1 MKEGRAGQGRAA
13 EHARAPARGEED
25 PTRYNGRSEGRR
37 PASCAPA
44 DRAREEGGATLPT
57 TNRSDVRPTSERPPP
72 APHRQNSPT
81 DVGAGTQRWHPQPV
95 PQPVAAGVPR
105 GGTEEGSGGG
115 GGVCARATRGGWPA
129 GTRGHGSSARHASA
143 HGTRA
148 QDEGGQGALRG
159 PGDAARLAEEGC
171 CRQRWLGW
179 RVCGRGTPAPGAC
192 PAGPA
197 GPRRQAP
204 IPVEVDI

>member
-25 PTRYNGRSEGRR
+25 PARYNGRSEGRR

-81 DVGAGTQRWHPQPV
+81 DVGAGTQARNWARW
-95 PQPVAAGVPR
+95 ASTRSFWVPR
-105 GGTEEGSGGG
+105 S
-115 GGVCARATRGGWPA
+115 
-129 GTRGHGSSARHASA
+129 
-143 HGTRA
+143 
-148 QDEGGQGALRG
+148 
-159 PGDAARLAEEGC
+159 GDAAIL
-171 CRQRWLGW
+171 
-179 RVCGRGTPAPGAC
+179 
-192 PAGPA
+192 
-197 GPRRQAP
+197 
-204 IPVEVDI
+204 